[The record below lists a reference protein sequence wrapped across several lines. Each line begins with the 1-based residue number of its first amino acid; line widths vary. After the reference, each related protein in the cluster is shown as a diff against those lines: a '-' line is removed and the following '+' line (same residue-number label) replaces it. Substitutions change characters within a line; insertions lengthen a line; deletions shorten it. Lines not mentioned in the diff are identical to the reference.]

1 MTRLKCLTFK
11 KKEFNMNSLKYL
23 EMLKFQGEGM
33 PKNFMK
39 LKDLNYKVLY

>member
-23 EMLKFQGEGM
+23 A
-33 PKNFMK
+33 
-39 LKDLNYKVLY
+39 LNIFISEL